1 MHNANPE
8 GTTDDGRTLLKSIA
22 LGTIVSVVAVTAYLA
37 FVADRAGETSFW
49 ILAGGPT
56 IALAIASLGIAG
68 RRSALWDELKPKG
81 GDFSLGFFGAG
92 VLFAAAYG
100 FVKVVMPGAS
110 PRAMWL
116 ARIYLQTG
124 DPNILRAH
132 PMALFAALIVV
143 AAAEE
148 IVWRGVVTSLLA
160 EKIGSRFAW
169 AASAA
174 LYALA
179 YVPTMWSLKSPS
191 AGLDPLLPIAALFA
205 GLGWGAMVKRFGRLP
220 PAIVAHA
227 LFDWTV
233 IVMFRLW
240 GESL

>member
-1 MHNANPE
+1 
-8 GTTDDGRTLLKSIA
+8 
-22 LGTIVSVVAVTAYLA
+22 VAAVAFTAYLA
-37 FVADRAGETSFW
+37 FQTDRAGETSFW
-49 ILAGGPT
+49 LLAGGPT
-56 IALAIASLGIAG
+56 IALALVSLGVAG
-68 RRSALWDELKPKG
+68 RRSALWEELKPKS
-81 GDFSLGFFGAG
+81 GDFSLGFFAAC
-92 VLFAAAYG
+92 VLFAGAYA
-100 FVKVVMPGAS
+100 FVKIGLPSTS

-124 DPNILRAH
+124 DPNVLRAH
-132 PMALFAALIVV
+132 PGALMAGLIVV

-148 IVWRGVVTSLLA
+148 IVWRGVVTSILA

-169 AASAA
+169 AASAG

-179 YVPTMWSLKSPS
+179 YVPTMWALKSPS
-191 AGLDPLLPIAALFA
+191 AGLDPLLPIAGLFA
-205 GLGWGAMVKRFGRLP
+205 GLGWGAMAKRSGRLP